1 VSRKVHQRWEL
12 TGTLVAESPVRVG
25 NVDVAGEGELRQA
38 RDGLDRPVLPGTALA
53 GVIRAGLADPLGD
66 SELWGRLANVENG
79 KETDTGHGSWVTV
92 DDATAPGNTPVE
104 QRDTTSIDRI
114 TGAVARGHL
123 FTQETLPAGAR
134 FDFRIAIDDEHSGED
149 TEAARL
155 LAAVVDLLAGT
166 GVLVGAATS
175 RGFGRLRLTDAS
187 RSRSVLA
194 TRAGMLQALRGTVPS
209 EKVDTDDPATLP
221 SGMVRVRIKWRPRG
235 PLMVRVAAESV
246 AVSAHPQT
254 TSVGANQRRLVLPG
268 SSLKGVLRSHAERI
282 MRTVHGFDAPEKLLD
297 QLSDE
302 RLAPVIALFGTANES
317 KSGRGRRGALTA
329 HECLGRDLIAD
340 EHWTK
345 IQQLKQPKPAE
356 RNEGASHDRM
366 ELHGF
371 AERLATLNEDL
382 GDGAGIRFTVA
393 HHVAI
398 DRWTGGAADNRLFA
412 VLEPEMT
419 GEAPPWE
426 DIVLDIDTRRVDAHA
441 LTLLLLLLRDLCDG
455 WFGIGY
461 GTTRGNGAI
470 SVSTQDIEFT
480 GTDVA
485 EVWLPVIG
493 RPLDKILA
501 DETLVTRLTE
511 TWPPENGET
520 P

>member
-1 VSRKVHQRWEL
+1 MSRRVHQRWEL

-53 GVIRAGLADPLGD
+53 GVIRAGLAGQLSD
-66 SELWGRLANVENG
+66 SELWGRLAKVENG
-79 KETDTGHGSWVTV
+79 KETDTGHGSWVAV
-92 DDATAPGNTPVE
+92 DDATAPEDTPAE

-123 FTQETLPAGAR
+123 FTQETLPAGTR
-134 FDFRIAIDDEHSGED
+134 FGFRITIDDPKPAED
-149 TEAARL
+149 TEAAQL

-175 RGFGRLRLTDAS
+175 RGFGRVRLTDARQS
-187 RSRSVLA
+187 RAVLA

-209 EKVDTDDPATLP
+209 EKIDTNDRATPP
-221 SGMVRVRIKWRPRG
+221 SGTVRVTIPWRPRG

-246 AVSAHPQT
+246 AVGAHPQT

-268 SSLKGVLRSHAERI
+268 SSLKGVLRAHAERI
-282 MRTVHGFDAPEKLLD
+282 MRTVHGIDAPQRLLD

-302 RLAPVIALFGTANES
+302 RLAPVIALFGTANDS
-317 KSGRGRRGALTA
+317 KSGRGRRGALTS

-340 EHWTK
+340 ENWTK
-345 IQQLKQPKPAE
+345 IQQLKQPKPVA

-366 ELHGF
+366 ELHRF
-371 AERLATLNEDL
+371 AERLATLNESL
-382 GDGAGIRFTVA
+382 GDDAGIRFTVA

-412 VLEPEMT
+412 VLEPETT
-419 GEAPPWE
+419 GDAPWN
-426 DIVLDIDTRRVDAHA
+426 DIVLDIDTRRAGEHA
-441 LTLLLLLLRDLCDG
+441 LMLLLFLLRDLCDG
-455 WFGIGY
+455 WFGLGY
-461 GTTRGNGAI
+461 GTTRGNGAV
-470 SVSTQDIEFT
+470 SVSTQDIRFT
-480 GTDVA
+480 GADATGAWSDVT
-485 EVWLPVIG
+485 G
-493 RPLDKILA
+493 RTLADILA
-501 DETLVTRLTE
+501 DEAVVARLTE
-511 TWPPENGET
+511 TWPPEKGET

>member
-25 NVDVAGEGELRQA
+25 NVDVAGEGALSQA

-53 GVIRAGLADPLGD
+53 GVIRAGLARPLGD
-66 SELWGRLANVENG
+66 SELWGRPENVENG
-79 KETDTGHGSWVTV
+79 RETDTGHGSWVTV
-92 DDATAPGNTPVE
+92 DEATAPEDTRTE

-123 FTQETLPAGAR
+123 FTQETLPAGTR
-134 FDFRIAIDDEHSGED
+134 FGFRIMVDDPEPGAD
-149 TEAARL
+149 TEATRL
-155 LAAVVDLLAGT
+155 LTAVVDLLAGT

-175 RGFGRLRLTDAS
+175 RGFGRVRLTDAR

-209 EKVDTDDPATLP
+209 EMVGTSDRVTLQ
-221 SGMVRVRIKWRPRG
+221 SGTVRVTIPWRPRG

-254 TSVGANQRRLVLPG
+254 TGVGANQRRLVLPG
-268 SSLKGVLRSHAERI
+268 SSLKGVLRAHAERI
-282 MRTVHGFDAPEKLLD
+282 MRTVHDVGAREKLLD

-317 KSGRGRRGALTA
+317 TSGRGRRGALSV

-345 IQQLKQPKPAE
+345 IQQLKQPKPE
-356 RNEGASHDRM
+356 KRPDGASHDRM
-366 ELHGF
+366 EHHRF
-371 AERLATLNEDL
+371 AERLATLNKDL
-382 GDGAGIRFTVA
+382 GDDAGVRFTVA

-398 DRWTGGAADNRLFA
+398 DRWTGGAAPNRLFA

-419 GEAPPWE
+419 GDAPWD
-426 DIVLDIDTRRVDAHA
+426 DIVLDIDTRRAGEHA
-441 LTLLLLLLRDLCDG
+441 LTLLVFLLRDLCDG

-461 GTTRGNGAI
+461 GTTRGNGAV
-470 SVSTQDIEFT
+470 SVSTQDITFT
-480 GTDVA
+480 GTGTSGVWSRATGRTLA
-485 EVWLPVIG
+485 EV
-493 RPLDKILA
+493 LA
-501 DETLVTRLTE
+501 DENLLARLTG

>member
-1 VSRKVHQRWEL
+1 MSRKVHQRWKL

-38 RDGLDRPVLPGTALA
+38 RDGLNRPVLPGTALA
-53 GVIRAGLADPLGD
+53 GVIRAGLAGELGD
-66 SELWGRLANVENG
+66 SELWGRLAKMENG

-92 DDATAPGNTPVE
+92 DDATAAEDTSTE
-104 QRDTTSIDRI
+104 QRETTSIDRI

-123 FTQETLPAGAR
+123 FTQETLPAGTR
-134 FDFRIAIDDEHSGED
+134 FGVHITVDDPKPGED

-166 GVLVGAATS
+166 GILVGTATS
-175 RGFGRLRLTDAS
+175 LGFGRVRLTKAH

-194 TRAGMLQALRGTVPS
+194 TRAGMLQVLRGDVPS
-209 EKVDTDDPATLP
+209 EKVDTDDRATLP
-221 SGMVRVRIKWRPRG
+221 SGTVRVTIKWHPRG

-254 TSVGANQRRLVLPG
+254 TRAGANQRRLVLPG
-268 SSLKGVLRSHAERI
+268 SSLKGVLRAHAERI
-282 MRTVHGFDAPEKLLD
+282 MRTVHGINAPQAFLD

-302 RLAPVIALFGTANES
+302 HLAPVTALFGTANES
-317 KSGRGRRGALTA
+317 RSGRGRRGALSV
-329 HECLGRDLIAD
+329 HECLGRDLITD

-345 IQQLKQPKPAE
+345 IQRLKEPKPAK
-356 RNEGASHDRM
+356 RDEGASHDRM
-366 ELHGF
+366 ELHRF
-371 AERLATLNEDL
+371 AERLAALNEDL
-382 GDGAGIRFTVA
+382 GDNAGIRLTVA

-419 GEAPPWE
+419 GDAPWD
-426 DIVLDIDTRRVDAHA
+426 DIVLDIDTRRVGKHA
-441 LTLLLLLLRDLCDG
+441 LTLLVFLLRDLCDG

-461 GTTRGNGAI
+461 GTTRGNGAV
-470 SVSTQDIEFT
+470 SVSTQDIRFT
-480 GTDVA
+480 GADATGVWSDMTDRTLA
-485 EVWLPVIG
+485 
-493 RPLDKILA
+493 DILA
-501 DETLVTRLTE
+501 DQTMVARLSE